1 MIVVDCFLIDGRPAR
16 LLERPSCPRDAIIVV
31 VVSFSLLVVVA
42 VAAISQHHK
51 LLLNPGTFKLST
63 DPLMAEVMLGPC
75 RDIGRFGGDIGRFG
89 VGWSEMEQDLRGA
102 DRLSREFNT
111 GGPRVKSSWDEEL
124 HYTRN

>member
-1 MIVVDCFLIDGRPAR
+1 MIVVDCFLIGGRPAR

-31 VVSFSLLVVVA
+31 VVVVSFFLLVVVA

-75 RDIGRFGGDIGRFG
+75 RDIGRFGGDIGRLG
-89 VGWSEMEQDLRGA
+89 SGWSEMEEDLRGA
-102 DRLSREFNT
+102 DRLSRGFNT
-111 GGPRVKSSWDEEL
+111 GGPRVKSS
-124 HYTRN
+124 